1 MANPIIRIHDTA
13 TNIVTDREMTDA
25 EFLQYETDKAKAQA
39 QANAQT
45 AKAAARQAVLDKL
58 GLTADEA
65 AALLGQFGN
74 TGDFDRLRNNTR
86 QHNHSQITRQKHDAR
101 QLQRA

>member
-25 EFLQYETDKAKAQA
+25 EFVQYQANKAETQA
-39 QANAQT
+39 QTEAAE
-45 AKAAARQAVLDKL
+45 ARSAARQAVLDKL

-65 AALLGQFGN
+65 AALLG
-74 TGDFDRLRNNTR
+74 
-86 QHNHSQITRQKHDAR
+86 
-101 QLQRA
+101 

>member
-25 EFLQYETDKAKAQA
+25 EFLQYEADKAKAQA

-74 TGDFDRLRNNTR
+74 TGTADRLRNNTR
-86 QHNHSQITRQKHDAR
+86 KQPKTNCTRTN
-101 QLQRA
+101 LQRA